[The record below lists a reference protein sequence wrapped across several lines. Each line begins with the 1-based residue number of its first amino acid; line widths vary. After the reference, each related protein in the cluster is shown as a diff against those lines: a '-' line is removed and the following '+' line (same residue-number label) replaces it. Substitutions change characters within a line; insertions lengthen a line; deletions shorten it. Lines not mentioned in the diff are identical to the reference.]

1 MFKFEVKWSSLD
13 GMDIKRIL
21 RNLRKTK
28 TPFDEDKEL
37 SYVIVGKD
45 VEWIE
50 EDDLYLYDL
59 EHLMNLGL
67 K

>member
-1 MFKFEVKWSSLD
+1 
-13 GMDIKRIL
+13 MDIKRIL